1 MEQHASHPGHA
12 PLEVLVGRVPLFSQ
26 LDDVELKDIS
36 GRVKLRHHRRN
47 EQLYGAGESNPHL
60 MIIHSGHVK
69 VYRISESGHEQL
81 IRVLG
86 EGDFL
91 GDTSFISGAP
101 ADHFAS
107 TLDAADICTLHHDDL
122 RDYLLR
128 FPTVTYKMLE
138 TLSTRLEN
146 TERQVSI
153 FAGEGAEHRVAGYL
167 LELAGKQGTAVL
179 HEAAAEHSTE
189 EQGTATVVLPI
200 AKKDVASFLGLTPET
215 LSRKFAQ
222 FESAGW
228 IRMQPRRTVELL
240 DTPALQQL

>member
-1 MEQHASHPGHA
+1 MEHHASHPGHA
-12 PLEVLVGRVPLFSQ
+12 PLEVLVGRVPIFSQ
-26 LDDVELKDIS
+26 LDDVELKDIA

-138 TLSTRLEN
+138 TLSNRLEN

-153 FAGEGAEHRVAGYL
+153 FAGEGAEHRIAGYL
-167 LELAGKQGTAVL
+167 LELAGQQTN
-179 HEAAAEHSTE
+179 SR
-189 EQGTATVVLPI
+189 EQGMAKEQDAATVVLPI

-215 LSRKFAQ
+215 LSRKFTQ

-228 IRMQPRRTVELL
+228 IRMQPRRTVEIL
-240 DTPALQQL
+240 DVPALQRL

>member
-12 PLEVLVGRVPLFSQ
+12 PLEVLVGRVPIFSQ

-138 TLSTRLEN
+138 TLSNRLEK

-167 LELAGKQGTAVL
+167 LELAGKQGTA
-179 HEAAAEHSTE
+179 
-189 EQGTATVVLPI
+189 TVVLPL

-222 FESAGW
+222 FESVGW

-240 DTPALQQL
+240 DIPALQQL

>member
-1 MEQHASHPGHA
+1 MAQHSAVQGHA
-12 PLEVLVGRVPLFSQ
+12 PLDVLVGRVPIFSQ
-26 LDDVELKDIS
+26 LAPEELKDIA
-36 GRVKLRHHRRN
+36 GRVRLRHHPRN
-47 EQLYGAGESNPHL
+47 EQLYGAGENNPHL

-69 VYRISESGHEQL
+69 IFRITESGHEQL

-91 GDTSFISGAP
+91 GDMSFISGA
-101 ADHFAS
+101 ATDHFAT
-107 TLDAADICTLHHDDL
+107 TLEVAEICVLHHDDL

-138 TLSTRLEN
+138 TLSSRLES

-153 FAGEGAEHRVAGYL
+153 LAGEDAEHRIAAYL
-167 LELAGKQGTAVL
+167 LELSDKHPTAKF
-179 HEAAAEHSTE
+179 A
-189 EQGTATVVLPI
+189 LPI

-215 LSRKFAQ
+215 LSRKLAQ

-228 IRMQPRRTVELL
+228 LRLHPRRIVELL
-240 DTPALQQL
+240 DVPALHKL

>member
-1 MEQHASHPGHA
+1 MEHHASHPGHA
-12 PLEVLVGRVPLFSQ
+12 PLEVLVGRVPIFSQ
-26 LDDVELKDIS
+26 LDDVELKDIA

-107 TLDAADICTLHHDDL
+107 TLYAADICTLHHDDL

-138 TLSTRLEN
+138 TLSNRLEN
-146 TERQVSI
+146 TERQLSI
-153 FAGEGAEHRVAGYL
+153 FAGEGAEHRIAGYL
-167 LELAGKQGTAVL
+167 LELSEKQGTA
-179 HEAAAEHSTE
+179 T
-189 EQGTATVVLPI
+189 GTGDHGTVTVVLPI

-215 LSRKFAQ
+215 LSRKFTQ

-228 IRMQPRRTVELL
+228 IRMQPRRTVEIL
-240 DTPALQQL
+240 DVPALQRL

>member
-1 MEQHASHPGHA
+1 MEDHASHPGHA
-12 PLEVLVGRVPLFSQ
+12 PLEVLVGRVPIFSQ
-26 LDDVELKDIS
+26 LDDVELKDIA

-128 FPTVTYKMLE
+128 FPTVTYKMFE
-138 TLSTRLEN
+138 TLSNRLEN

-153 FAGEGAEHRVAGYL
+153 FAGEGAEHRIAGYL
-167 LELAGKQGTAVL
+167 LELAGAQGISKDHGAT
-179 HEAAAEHSTE
+179 
-189 EQGTATVVLPI
+189 TVVLPI

-215 LSRKFAQ
+215 LSRKFTQ

-228 IRMQPRRTVELL
+228 IRMQPRRTVEIL
-240 DTPALQQL
+240 DVTALQQL